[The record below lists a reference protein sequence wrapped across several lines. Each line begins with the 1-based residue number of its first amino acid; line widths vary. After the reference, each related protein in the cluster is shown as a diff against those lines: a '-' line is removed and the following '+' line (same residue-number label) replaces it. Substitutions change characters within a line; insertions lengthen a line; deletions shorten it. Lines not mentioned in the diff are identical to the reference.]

1 MLLRTLLVQEFGT
14 EVDGSRVSLASHHQA
29 HAASAFAMSG
39 FEQRLILA
47 IDESGDFLSGRLA
60 LGSGTEVT
68 KFETFPEKNS
78 LELFYLETIRYLGSD
93 MFDE

>member
-1 MLLRTLLVQEFGT
+1 
-14 EVDGSRVSLASHHQA
+14 
-29 HAASAFAMSG
+29 MSG